1 VTVLGHDVHPVD
13 LERAAAWA
21 LDRARSSSGG
31 DTALVVTLNPEIVV
45 RARDDDDVRRALAR
59 AELTVADGVGVLMAA
74 RLAGHVLPG
83 RVAGVEL
90 VEALLAL
97 GGPSLRVA
105 FVGGRPG
112 VAEAAAERAARSWGT
127 VAACVRDGYFDR
139 RRETER
145 VAREIGEAR
154 PHLVLAGLGEGQE
167 RFLAEHLGTL
177 GGGVAIGVGGT
188 LDVLSGSVRRAPE
201 LTRRLGV
208 EWAWR
213 VGLDPA
219 RWHRFPRLARFA
231 LLAVGERRR
240 ASRA

>member
-1 VTVLGHDVHPVD
+1 VNVLGHDVHPVD
-13 LERAAAWA
+13 LEAAAAWA
-21 LDRARSSSGG
+21 IDRARASSFEDS
-31 DTALVVTLNPEIVV
+31 ALVVTLNPEIVV
-45 RARDDDDVRRALAR
+45 RARDDAALRQALAR

-74 RLAGHVLPG
+74 RLAGHALPG

-97 GGPSLRVA
+97 GGPTLRVA

-112 VAEAAAERAARSWGT
+112 VAERAAERAARSWGT
-127 VAACVRDGYFDR
+127 VPACARDGYFDR
-139 RRETER
+139 SREGER

-188 LDVLSGSVRRAPE
+188 LDVLAGSVRRAPA

-231 LLAVGERRR
+231 LLAVSERRGSAR
-240 ASRA
+240 G